1 MKDPIT
7 QAKKA
12 INNLIDVLNNVPDYE
27 NMGMDTHKA
36 KMCEMYRRH
45 GLEMAI
51 DEIRR
56 TCLNEWPT
64 SLEMV
69 TYEKYD
75 LELTTELK

>member
-12 INNLIDVLNNVPDYE
+12 INNLIDVINNKPNYSFLKDDHIAE
-27 NMGMDTHKA
+27 L
-36 KMCEMYRRH
+36 CESNRVH
-45 GLEMAI
+45 GLSMAI

-56 TCLNEWPT
+56 SCLNEWPT

>member
-12 INNLIDVLNNVPDYE
+12 INNLIDV
-27 NMGMDTHKA
+27 MDK
-36 KMCEMYRRH
+36 KPELPFLSESEQKLCELWRRH

-75 LELTTELK
+75 LELTAELAK